1 METRSPVASSEITYS
16 PGHNFP
22 SDWTPAFA
30 SLRVSASST
39 KCRLP
44 SSRILKMQKRRRI
57 QTPNGDDVLGGQW
70 SNYRINLV
78 CWVQAARLTRAGTKL
93 LRIRSADHFHFERAM
108 RFIASAILRSL
119 SRICSSMA
127 TLSSSGSSA
136 GGGAGGG
143 KGRNSGTI
151 QISMATSK
159 ETTLAETHQRKY
171 PDIHRCMKALFTI

>member
-70 SNYRINLV
+70 SNYRIKWCVGYRLRFALSIKNL
-78 CWVQAARLTRAGTKL
+78 AAFLGYTKL
-93 LRIRSADHFHFERAM
+93 
-108 RFIASAILRSL
+108 
-119 SRICSSMA
+119 
-127 TLSSSGSSA
+127 
-136 GGGAGGG
+136 
-143 KGRNSGTI
+143 
-151 QISMATSK
+151 
-159 ETTLAETHQRKY
+159 
-171 PDIHRCMKALFTI
+171 IHAHPFQ